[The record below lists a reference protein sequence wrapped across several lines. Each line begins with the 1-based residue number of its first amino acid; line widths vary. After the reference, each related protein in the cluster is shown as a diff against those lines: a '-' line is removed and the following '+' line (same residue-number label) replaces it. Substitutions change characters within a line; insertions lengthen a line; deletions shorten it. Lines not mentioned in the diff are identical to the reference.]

1 MNKPRILVIEDNQS
15 LDDLLVETLQED
27 FAVSYVQ
34 DGATGI
40 SRVLADPPDLVILD
54 LMLPIVSGESVLKTV
69 RKTSAVPILVLTA
82 VQDKGKVVDLLEA
95 GANDYL
101 TKPFDLDELTARIR
115 VQLRT
120 ANTAGRPVSQAT
132 LQIGDITLDPAAYT
146 VQVGDQSFPLA
157 KKEYAILKLLMGHPQ
172 QVFPKADLYTAVWHE
187 PYIGGENT
195 LAVHL
200 SNLRKKI
207 NQPGGPQYIQSLWGL
222 GVRFAPHAEAGQ

>member
-1 MNKPRILVIEDNQS
+1 MSKPRILVVEDNQS
-15 LDDLLVETLQED
+15 LDDLLVETLQDE
-27 FAVSYVQ
+27 FAVTYVQ

-40 SRVLADPPDLVILD
+40 SRILADPPDLVILD
-54 LMLPIVSGESVLKTV
+54 LMLPIVNGESVLKTV
-69 RKTSAVPILVLTA
+69 RKTSQVPILVLTA
-82 VQDKGKVVDLLEA
+82 VQDKGKVVALLEA

-101 TKPFDLDELTARIR
+101 TKPFDLDELAARIR
-115 VQLRT
+115 VQLRNQT
-120 ANTAGRPVSQAT
+120 AAGTADQHAALTVGN
-132 LQIGDITLDPAAYT
+132 ITLNAAAFT

-157 KKEYAILKLLMGHPQ
+157 KKEYAILQLLMGHPH

-207 NQPGGPQYIQSLWGL
+207 NQPDGPQYIQSLWGL
-222 GVRFAPHAEAGQ
+222 GVRFAPAGEAGQ